1 MTETPSPP
9 QKQRE
14 NVFLSLILNIALP
27 ALILIKGADWLGVGP
42 AAVLIIGLSFPL
54 SYGVWDFVR
63 RKKINMFSGI
73 GFVSVLLTGGIGLL
87 KLPPEWIAIK
97 EAAVPLAFGIAVL
110 ATAKTPKPLVKL
122 FLFNDEIFDTE
133 KLTAALHDQNRQGD
147 FDRLLYQCT
156 LWVAGSFG
164 LSAILNFILAKI
176 IVRSPGG
183 SEAFNQEI
191 GALAVW
197 SFPVIVLPCMIVLM
211 IALFKLFKGL
221 HLMTGLPL
229 EDFMRNPPPKK

>member
-1 MTETPSPP
+1 MTDIPS
-9 QKQRE
+9 KKRE
-14 NVFLSLILNIALP
+14 NLFLSIILNIALP
-27 ALILIKGADWLGVGP
+27 AIILIKGGDWFGIGP

-54 SYGVWDFVR
+54 SYGIFDFFR
-63 RKKINMFSGI
+63 RGKLNMFSGI

-97 EAAVPLAFGIAVL
+97 EAAVPLAFGLAVL
-110 ATAKTPKPLVKL
+110 LTAKTPKPLVKL
-122 FLFNDEIFDTE
+122 FLFNDEIFNTE
-133 KLTAALHDQNRQGD
+133 KLTAALAEKNKQAD
-147 FDRLLYQCT
+147 FDKLLYQCT
-156 LWVAGSFG
+156 LWVAGSFV
-164 LSAILNFILAKI
+164 LSSVLNYILAKI

-183 SEAFNQEI
+183 SDAFNQEI

-197 SFPVIVLPCMIVLM
+197 SFPVIVLPCMTVLM

-221 HLMTGLPL
+221 HVMTGLPL